1 VLWLNPLVLF
11 ALAAIAAPVLI
22 HILIQRKAERFPF
35 PTLRFLQPTPLA
47 AIRRHLVEDWPLLAV
62 RVALLAA
69 AAAALAGPL
78 IVTSDRRQ
86 AWDRRTARAIV
97 TDESARR
104 PIGEG
109 AAPTAMQQTF
119 NVTSLADGIRR
130 AVLWLESAP
139 PARREIVIVSTFP
152 IGSVTNA
159 DIGSIP
165 AAIGLRFDRAGQLPA
180 TRTAPAGRLLTTDG
194 VRALQVTLTGAQT
207 AASDTAAGE
216 AIGLP
221 IDVVS
226 APDQRA
232 EINAALA
239 AVLSQ
244 RVWAAPPERR
254 ARLVL
259 VPALAEGASDASP
272 IAQPWMADAA
282 ARIARDPDVRAAA
295 TRVAK
300 GLSDP
305 RFALPPWQALTS
317 AADGRPI
324 AAAAGSGN
332 RLVVATAAAA
342 SDFVTPV
349 LLRSIANGIASAADL
364 GAAEV
369 VPIADAVLQRWSRP
383 AAPVTSPRIDTVEQ
397 DDRRWL
403 WVAALG
409 LLALETWTRRV
420 PVVSGF
426 LVRPKPAGEGGSRT
440 RTEEARQEGTRVA

>member
-1 VLWLNPLVLF
+1 VLWLNPLALF
-11 ALAAIAAPVLI
+11 ALAAIAAPILI

-35 PTLRFLQPTPLA
+35 PTLRFLQPTRLA
-47 AIRRHLVEDWPLLAV
+47 AIRRHLLEDWPLLAV

-78 IVTSDRRQ
+78 IVTSGRRQ
-86 AWDRRTARAIV
+86 AWDRRVARAIV
-97 TDESARR
+97 TDEPARR
-104 PIGEG
+104 LGG
-109 AAPTAMQQTF
+109 GSAAAAALQQTF
-119 NVTSLADGIRR
+119 NATSLADGIRR

-139 PARREIVIVSTFP
+139 PARREIVIASPFP

-165 AAIGLRFDRAGQLPA
+165 AAIGVRFERAGTLPA

-207 AASDTAAGE
+207 SASDTAAGDT
-216 AIGLP
+216 IGLP

-226 APDQRA
+226 PPDQRA
-232 EINAALA
+232 DIAAAVA

-259 VPALAEGASDASP
+259 LPGAVSDAAP
-272 IAQPWMADAA
+272 IARPWMADAA
-282 ARIARDPDVRAAA
+282 ARIARDPDLRAAA
-295 TRVAK
+295 ARVAR

-305 RFALPPWQALTS
+305 GFALPPWQTLTS
-317 AADGRPI
+317 AADGRPL
-324 AAAAGSGN
+324 AAAAGSAN
-332 RLVVATAAAA
+332 RLVVASAAAA

-349 LLRSIANGIASAADL
+349 LLRSIANGIASVPGQ

-369 VPIADAVLQRWSRP
+369 VPIADAVLQEWSRP

-409 LLALETWTRRV
+409 LLALETWIRRV

-426 LVRPKPAGEGGSRT
+426 SRT
-440 RTEEARQEGTRVA
+440 RTEESREEGTRVA